1 MIASLLALTLCL
13 SSPGAEPSISPT
25 VVQTESASYDPQK
38 LRRAIGIKWLGAGAA
53 LAGGL
58 TLTMPVA
65 IAGSALY
72 LFGIIAQDVH
82 TVRLSEDHA
91 RASGLGSSGSASVEE
106 VAQDISRVQAG
117 SMGMYAVNRSYRTAF
132 LVIEVTSESDDDKVL
147 RIEFTNERGERTD
160 KLVRASNAK
169 ITFTDY

>member
-13 SSPGAEPSISPT
+13 SSPGADPSISPP
-25 VVQTESASYDPQK
+25 VVQTEPATYDPQK

-91 RASGLGSSGSASVEE
+91 RASGLGPSGSESVEE
-106 VAQDISRVQAG
+106 VTQDISSVQVG

-132 LVIEVTSESDDDKVL
+132 LVIEITSESDDDKVL
-147 RIEFTNERGERTD
+147 RIEFTNERGERIE